1 MGQQK
6 TQLSILSDAPLVVK
20 LVSAASEWYNLI
32 SPVFVLIWLALCRH
46 SRAWSRPPWFLP
58 ASQERAM
65 EQIEIRTQERQG
77 FYDITSRLQDVVR
90 QSGVQDGICYIFCPH
105 TTAGLTLNENWDADV
120 QHDMKIGLDAISP
133 GRSEYRHGE
142 GNSPAHI
149 KSTLVGATQF
159 VFVEEGELA
168 LGRWQGIYLAEFD
181 GPRSRRVWVRVV
193 GG

>member
-1 MGQQK
+1 MGQQA
-6 TQLSILSDAPLVVK
+6 TQLSIVSDAPLVVK
-20 LVSAASEWYNLI
+20 LVSAASKWYNLI
-32 SPVFVLIWLALCRH
+32 SPGFVLIWLALCRY
-46 SRAWSRPPWFLP
+46 SIAWSQPPRLLP

-65 EQIEIRTQERQG
+65 EQIEIRTQEKQG
-77 FYDITSRLQDVVR
+77 FYDITSQLRDVVR
-90 QSGVQDGICYIFCPH
+90 QSDVQSGICYVFCPH

-133 GRSEYRHGE
+133 DRSEYRHGE

-159 VFVEEGELA
+159 VFVEDGKLA

-181 GPRSRRVWVRVV
+181 GPRSRHVWVKVMS
-193 GG
+193 G